1 MHQILAYSAFSKT
14 NNKFGILCY
23 PSDKLEIKRTIFKN
37 GINEIDNV
45 ILILGIPLKR
55 EIIND
60 SKRLLIQELYDIE
73 TTTLP
78 NTRYS

>member
-1 MHQILAYSAFSKT
+1 MKLLRNFS
-14 NNKFGILCY
+14 NKFGILCY
-23 PSDKLEIKRTIFKN
+23 PSDKLEIKRTTFKN

-45 ILILGIPLKR
+45 IMILGIPLKR
-55 EIIND
+55 EIINV

-78 NTRYS
+78 NTVYKTFDG